1 MKKSKTEK
9 RFQGGLNA
17 ADQMRKQKSYD
28 RLETD
33 GKKAVFKDKPLNQKK
48 SYTERVREM
57 REKNRKG
64 REKKR
69 LEEKGLLKE
78 NGEEIIE
85 ELNDWG
91 GDDADNEIG
100 SDEILPTSDPNIGSN
115 SIISQ
120 PGQVEKVNNSRGED
134 LEKVFRGH
142 DRRVSNV
149 SSKWH
154 DIDEDQFSKKGDE
167 GQLER
172 LKQEMKEDLGDSF
185 DEGDEGAKSKSKG

>member
-1 MKKSKTEK
+1 
-9 RFQGGLNA
+9 
-17 ADQMRKQKSYD
+17 
-28 RLETD
+28 
-33 GKKAVFKDKPLNQKK
+33 
-48 SYTERVREM
+48 
-57 REKNRKG
+57 
-64 REKKR
+64 

-91 GDDADNEIG
+91 GDDWGGEIG
-100 SDEILPTSDPNIGSN
+100 SEEILPTSELNIGSS

-120 PGQVEKVNNSRGED
+120 PGQVEKVEKSRVED
-134 LEKVFRGH
+134 LEKVVRGK

-154 DIDEDQFSKKGDE
+154 DIDEDQFGKKGDE

-172 LKQEMKEDLGDSF
+172 LKQEMKEDLGVSF
-185 DEGDEGAKSKSKG
+185 DEGDEGAKGKSKGKSKKQRGSEVRIGLEKIDT

>member
-1 MKKSKTEK
+1 
-9 RFQGGLNA
+9 
-17 ADQMRKQKSYD
+17 
-28 RLETD
+28 
-33 GKKAVFKDKPLNQKK
+33 
-48 SYTERVREM
+48 M
-57 REKNRKG
+57 REKNRKV

-91 GDDADNEIG
+91 GDDPDADADAEIG

-120 PGQVEKVNNSRGED
+120 PSGLEKVNKSSVED
-134 LEKVFRGH
+134 LEHPQRGY

-172 LKQEMKEDLGDSF
+172 LKQEMKDDLRDSF
-185 DEGDEGAKSKSKG
+185 DEGDGKSKTKAKSKKQRGSEVIIDTGLEKMDTKGLDAKGSKSKPNFKGMSERGVEGGQDLEEL